1 MLKKIIKSDMVWI
14 DKERNIYN
22 ENFSLTRK
30 FFGITFFKKT
40 VLTNHSDE
48 GSDKPKMGFKKHD

>member
-1 MLKKIIKSDMVWI
+1 MVWI
-14 DKERNIYN
+14 DKEKNIYN

-30 FFGITFFKKT
+30 FFGITIFTKT

-48 GSDKPKMGFKKHD
+48 EPDKQKLGFNKS

>member
-14 DKERNIYN
+14 DKEKNIYN

-30 FFGITFFKKT
+30 FFGITIFTKT

-48 GSDKPKMGFKKHD
+48 EPDKQKLGFNKS